1 MKDNNNMTQPILTIT
16 DENGKSMTLS
26 GGTLNNMIIK
36 QVKQYNT
43 MIERVKNNPH
53 LTKQERDKDLRVLGI
68 LIDEVEKLIPMTYSL
83 PFWN

>member
-1 MKDNNNMTQPILTIT
+1 MTQPILTIT

-83 PFWN
+83 PFWD

>member
-1 MKDNNNMTQPILTIT
+1 MAQPILTIT

-36 QVKQYNT
+36 QVKSYKT

-53 LTKQERDKDLRVLGI
+53 LTKQERDTDLRHLSN
-68 LIDEVEKLIPMTYSL
+68 LIDEVEKIIPMTYSL
-83 PFWN
+83 PFWD